1 MSQNKKE
8 MDSVLW
14 KLTKLVS
21 EQLRVEKKMGG
32 MLKRSESGR
41 SSSSHASQTS
51 ARVTKASHYVSQGSL
66 E

>member
-14 KLTKLVS
+14 KFTKLVS

-32 MLKRSESGR
+32 MLKRSEPGL
-41 SSSSHASQTS
+41 SSSSHAARTS
-51 ARVTKASHYVSQGSL
+51 ARVTRASHYVSQGSL